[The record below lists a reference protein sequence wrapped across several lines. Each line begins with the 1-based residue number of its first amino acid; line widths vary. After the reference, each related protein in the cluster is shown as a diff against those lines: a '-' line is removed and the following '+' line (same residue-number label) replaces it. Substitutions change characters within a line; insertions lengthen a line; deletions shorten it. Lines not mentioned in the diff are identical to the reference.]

1 MDTYI
6 IKGLNRLSGSIR
18 IQGAKNSVL
27 PILSA
32 SILNAGE
39 SVIHNCPALRDVDAA
54 LNILRYLGCIALREG
69 DTVFINSSTLDKCS
83 VPPSLMHEM
92 RSSVIFLG
100 AILSRTGEAH
110 VAHPGGC
117 ELGARPI
124 DLHLSALRSMGADI
138 TEEKDS
144 IVCKAKKLE
153 GCRIHLPF
161 PSVGATENVMIAA
174 TMARGKTVL
183 TNAAREPEI
192 ADLQRFL
199 NAMGAAV
206 RGAGSSTIVI
216 EGVSTLSNCSHR
228 VMPDRIAAATY
239 MACCASAGGK
249 AELLD
254 ARGKDLHAVC
264 DVFRKAGC
272 TVKENARGI
281 LFERTGELRAPGQSI
296 FTAPHPGFP
305 TDAQA
310 PVMAALLKAE
320 GISSFTENIFENRYR
335 HVPQLLKFGA
345 DITVNGKEAHVR
357 GAESL
362 FAACTEATDL
372 RGGAS
377 LVTAALGARGES
389 RVTGLHHIDRGYE
402 SFDEN
407 LRLLGADIIRTYDKN
422 GSAKNG

>member
-6 IKGLNRLSGSIR
+6 INGLNRLSGTVR

-39 SVIHNCPALRDVDAA
+39 SIIHNCPRLKDVDAA
-54 LNILRYLGCIALREG
+54 LGILRHLGCTVRRDE
-69 DTVFINSSTLDKCS
+69 DTVFIDSSTLNKCS

-100 AILSRTGEAH
+100 AILARTGEAQ
-110 VAHPGGC
+110 VAYPGGC

-124 DLHLSALRSMGADI
+124 DLHLSSLSAMGTHIADG
-138 TEEKDS
+138 KDS
-144 IVCKAKKLE
+144 IVCKAPRLE
-153 GCRIHLPF
+153 GCTICLPF

-174 TMARGKTVL
+174 VRAKGKTVL

-192 ADLQRFL
+192 VDLQHFL
-199 NAMGAAV
+199 NAMGANV
-206 RGAGSSTIVI
+206 HGAGSSTVVI
-216 EGVSTLSNCSHR
+216 DGVCDLTGCSHY
-228 VMPDRIAAATY
+228 VMADRIAAATY

-249 AELLD
+249 IELLG
-254 ARGKDLHAVC
+254 ASKGDLQAVC
-264 DVFRKAGC
+264 SVFEAAGC
-272 TVKENARGI
+272 GIKDTGRG
-281 LFERTGELRAPGQSI
+281 LEFEQNGRLRAAGHI
-296 FTAPHPGFP
+296 CTAPYPGFP

-320 GISSFTENIFENRYR
+320 GVTHFEENIFENRYR
-335 HVPQLLKFGA
+335 HVAQLRKFGA
-345 DITVNGKEAHVR
+345 DISCCGKNARVQGVSKLHCAEA
-357 GAESL
+357 
-362 FAACTEATDL
+362 EATDL

-377 LVTAALGARGES
+377 LVAAALGACGQS
-389 RVTGLHHIDRGYE
+389 RITGLHHIDRGYE
-402 SFDEN
+402 NFDEN

-422 GSAKNG
+422 GSA